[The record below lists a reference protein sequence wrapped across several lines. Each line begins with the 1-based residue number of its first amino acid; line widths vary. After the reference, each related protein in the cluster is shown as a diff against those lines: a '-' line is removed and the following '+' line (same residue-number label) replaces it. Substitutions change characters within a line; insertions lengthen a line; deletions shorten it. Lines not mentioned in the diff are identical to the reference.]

1 MLSDDIGDRMVS
13 VGYDIGDKTTKEIL
27 RLALKGLIK
36 LKENSDAG
44 KQSLK
49 KLDKTGDTVSAVEVD
64 KSELREFN
72 YYAKKY
78 HLDYSLVKQT
88 NDPNKRMLFF
98 KFRDMEKM
106 SSAITDAVNDKTL
119 ENDSLTNKLIRAK
132 ERATELNQAR
142 SKEKVKHKNRRRNQ
156 ERSL

>member
-1 MLSDDIGDRMVS
+1 MLSDDVGDRMVS
-13 VGYDIGDKTTKEIL
+13 VGYNISDKTTKEIL

-36 LKENSDAG
+36 LKENIEAG

-64 KSELREFN
+64 KAELHEFN

-119 ENDSLTNKLIRAK
+119 ENDSLTDKLVRAK
-132 ERATELNQAR
+132 ELNQAR
-142 SKEKVKHKNRRRNQ
+142 SKEKVKHKNRGRNQ